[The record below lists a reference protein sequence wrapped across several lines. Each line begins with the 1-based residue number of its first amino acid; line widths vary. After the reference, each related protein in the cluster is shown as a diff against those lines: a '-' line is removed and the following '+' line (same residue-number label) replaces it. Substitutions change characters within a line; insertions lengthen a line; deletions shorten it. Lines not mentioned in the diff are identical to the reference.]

1 MEMVVNVPV
10 VRMLEHKGVQCVLI
24 AVPKADEN
32 LSSEIKEVVVP
43 KGGICL

>member
-10 VRMLEHKGVQCVLI
+10 VRMLEHKGVQCDLP
-24 AVPKADEN
+24 AVPMADESP
-32 LSSEIKEVVVP
+32 SSEIEEVAVP